1 MLLNN
6 LEDKNVLFITL
17 DSCRYDTAQKANIPT
32 IRSLGE
38 VKRAHTHASYTVPAH
53 TAFFTGHLPAVLDHP
68 PSKYY
73 SESAGQLWRIKTGKG
88 RDREAGIVFNA
99 QNILEGYRQLGFSIV
114 GAGGV
119 SQFTDG
125 SFLRNFFKKDEFM
138 YFGRN
143 LDEEPLHSRN
153 VQEFPLNNL
162 NPIIKRIKDK
172 DKWFLFINCPETHYP
187 YDIGNGFPVEIQQY
201 FPELYK
207 NLNLRETDEL
217 QTIPDEIYAMLHDM
231 QIKALEYV
239 DTRINELLKML
250 PKNKDTLVII
260 ASDHGE
266 NFGEVFNGRQR
277 WGHLLPTK
285 EVLEVPL
292 LISVIESESQT
303 ATSPK

>member
-6 LEDKNVLFITL
+6 LKDTNVLFITL

-32 IRSLGE
+32 IQSLGSI
-38 VKRAHTHASYTVPAH
+38 KKAYTHATYTVPAH
-53 TAFFTGHLPAVLDHP
+53 TAFFTGHLPAVFDQSQ
-68 PSKYY
+68 SKYY

-88 RDREAGIVFNA
+88 RDREAGIVFS
-99 QNILEGYRQLGFSIV
+99 QQTVLEGYRQLGFTIL

-119 SQFTDG
+119 TQFTEG
-125 SFLRNFFKKDEFM
+125 SFLRNFFKKNEFT

-143 LDEEPLHSRN
+143 LDEEPLQPRDK
-153 VQEFPLNNL
+153 QEFPLNNL
-162 NPIIKRIKDK
+162 ETIVNCIKEK

-187 YDIGNGFPVEIQQY
+187 YDIGNGLNDEVKKYYPK
-201 FPELYK
+201 LYK
-207 NLNLRETDEL
+207 NLNLREADDPIG
-217 QTIPDEIYAMLHDM
+217 IPVDVYEILHDM

-239 DTRINELLKML
+239 DTRISKLLSML
-250 PKNKDTLVII
+250 PKNKDILVII
-260 ASDHGE
+260 SGDHGE

-292 LISVIESESQT
+292 LINVIKS
-303 ATSPK
+303 AT